1 MAKKQRLK
9 AENETIIT
17 PEFQAGYP
25 NLFEPK
31 AMEDNPKKKRYSV
44 CALFQTAETE
54 KSKAENREVV
64 NLEPMKALVRGIL
77 TEKFGPD
84 RTKWPVVGDGKNGT
98 VKLPFRSGVEPGKK
112 DKKGFG
118 PGITFVDLGKPGDQ
132 VRPGIAGPRAGAD
145 GRPELITVPSDVYGG
160 CFMRAKVNGYWWE
173 SHGRQGISFGLQSIQ
188 KLRDGE
194 PFGGGSDAQADF
206 DAVPTPL
213 AEDGGLAPVG
223 AGSAQPA
230 GGDLGV

>member
-31 AMEDNPKKKRYSV
+31 AGEGMTKKRYSV
-44 CALFQTAETE
+44 CMLFQTKETPQ
-54 KSKAENREVV
+54 SKAAGRPVV
-64 NLEPMKALVRGIL
+64 DIKPLQDLVRNVII
-77 TEKFGPD
+77 EKYGPD
-84 RTKWPVVGDGKNGT
+84 RSKWPPFGDKTGML
-98 VKLPFRSGVEPGKK
+98 KLPFRSGEEIGKK

-118 PGITFVDLGKPGDQ
+118 PGITFCDAGKPGDQ
-132 VRPGIAGPRAGAD
+132 VRPGIAGPKAGAD
-145 GRPELITVPSDVYGG
+145 GRPELLTIPSDVYGG
-160 CFMRAKVNGYWWE
+160 CFMRAKVNAYFWE
-173 SHGRQGISFGLQSIQ
+173 NNGRCGVSLGLQSLQ

-206 DAVPTPL
+206 DAIPAP
-213 AEDGGLAPVG
+213 ASEDAGPVPVG
-223 AGSAQPA
+223 AGVPAQA
-230 GGDLGV
+230 TGGDLGV